1 MAESVEKGLF
11 GVHAPWRSDPIR
23 FKDDRSFEIVRGSAP
38 GYYRYSVD
46 GVVCSKQVD
55 AVQLIEWKMAEP
67 FSSELILPE
76 SKLFRLTGS
85 EAVMRDFIDESGNYL
100 VEKNGNVLLVNDYYL
115 YAEKLAEP
123 GDAVIEEGKKQVARL
138 YEGPD
143 KPWIDDC
150 IKFVPSDA
158 ASVKKAVTKGKYI
171 VDRHSGYTVVY
182 AASRLI
188 TDGLAVKDTA
198 MFDEYFRSKATSK
211 KWTAKK
217 TSAFFE
223 TFPVYAREIFG
234 YDDSDGSITSLYEAA
249 LFYLRATDCGNKK
262 GKNYA
267 TWAKN
272 VFDKVKADVTAK
284 SDSAKTV
291 GTFFSL
297 VSELARGIEDD
308 VCMITSEW
316 LGMKSRSSVNG
327 KLDYRLFFAHA
338 MREAMCGS
346 SCVSKKKK
354 NAGGGLYVVSDFE
367 KDRKINFAKRCD
379 DVPLV
384 RIFNDERWQETVAK
398 AGKIKAR
405 ADMLK
410 QSVESVNKL
419 VKIVG
424 DSVTDVP
431 KDSKFLA
438 CAAYLE
444 KRPKAETKE
453 ELKSGEYEQMKK
465 LVVEALTAVEAA
477 GHVISQIGEY
487 AKLLNNACQDLL
499 HIGADVKKYKKR
511 KPFMLFAK
519 SAHKPFEKK
528 VRPAEYSEYKLVY
541 ICNRYEISRCYDRTI
556 KVVGT
561 EFSVTSGS
569 CYYVSEKKSGKKEG
583 LFSEEALVY
592 CGLAEW
598 RK

>member
-11 GVHAPWRSDPIR
+11 GVHAPWRSDPIK

-38 GYYRYSVD
+38 GYYKYSVD

-55 AVQLIEWKMAEP
+55 AVQLIEWKMAEA
-67 FSSELILPE
+67 FSSDLILPE

-85 EAVMRDFIDESGNYL
+85 EAVMRDFIDESGDYL
-100 VEKNGNVLLVNDYYL
+100 VERNGSVLLVNDYYL

-123 GDAVIEEGKKQVARL
+123 GDAVVEEGKRQVAHL
-138 YEGPD
+138 YEGAD

-150 IKFVPSDA
+150 IKFVASDA

-182 AASRLI
+182 SASRLI
-188 TDGLAVKDTA
+188 TDGLAVKDSA

-217 TSAFFE
+217 TNAFFE
-223 TFPVYAREIFG
+223 MFPIYAREIFG
-234 YDDSDGSITSLYEAA
+234 YDDSDGNISSLYEAA

-262 GKNYA
+262 GKNFA
-267 TWAKN
+267 AWAKN
-272 VFDKVKADVTAK
+272 VFDKEKSDMTAK
-284 SDSAKTV
+284 SESAKTV
-291 GTFFSL
+291 GTVISL
-297 VSELARGIEDD
+297 VSELAQGIKDD
-308 VCMITSEW
+308 ATLIMSEW
-316 LGMKSRSSVNG
+316 LGMKLRSSVNG

-338 MREAMCGS
+338 MREALCGS
-346 SCVSKKKK
+346 GYGAGKKK
-354 NAGGGLYVVSDFE
+354 NAVGLYVVSDFE

-384 RIFNDERWQETVAK
+384 KIFDDARWQETSEK
-398 AGKIKAR
+398 AEKIKAR

-410 QSVESVNKL
+410 EAVESVNKL

-431 KDSKFLA
+431 KDSNFLA

-453 ELKSGEYEQMKK
+453 ELKSGEYEQMKN
-465 LVVEALTAVEAA
+465 LVDEALTAVGSA
-477 GHVISQIGEY
+477 GSFISGIGEY
-487 AKLLNNACQDLL
+487 ARLLRNAWLDFRCLDTD
-499 HIGADVKKYKKR
+499 AKKYRKR

-519 SAHKPFEKK
+519 SVHKPFEKK
-528 VRPAEYSEYKLVY
+528 DRPAEYSGYKLVY
-541 ICNRYEISRCYDRTI
+541 ICNRYEITRCFDRTI
-556 KVVGT
+556 KIVGT
-561 EFSVTSGS
+561 EFSIPSGS
-569 CYYVSEKKSGKKEG
+569 CYYVSEKKSGKKKG